1 MGSGWF
7 KIARRSAGKLE
18 IEFAGEL
25 TDAVVRACD
34 ADLRAQLSAAKA
46 AAIKATIDLR
56 DIEAYAL
63 EARDALVALQRFLG
77 TKTNQTAFIASTA
90 ASRGLALWVMHTTE
104 GQVIKTFAQPDD
116 AEGWLTGALG
126 PTTGVR
132 PVVPTDHEARRRRPA
147 RSRKV
152 AG

>member
-7 KIARRSAGKLE
+7 KIARRTAGRLE
-18 IEFAGEL
+18 VEFAGDL
-25 TDAVVRACD
+25 TEPVVRACD
-34 ADLRAQLSAAKA
+34 ADVRAQLSVAKA
-46 AAIKATIDLR
+46 AAIKASIDLR
-56 DIEAYAL
+56 AIEAYTL
-63 EARDALVALQRFLG
+63 DARDGLVALQRFLG
-77 TKTNQTAFIASTA
+77 TKASQTAFIAGSA

-104 GQVIKTFAQPDD
+104 GQVIKTFAHPED
-116 AEGWLTGALG
+116 AEGWLFGALG

-132 PVVPTDHEARRRRPA
+132 AVVPDEAQPRQRRPS